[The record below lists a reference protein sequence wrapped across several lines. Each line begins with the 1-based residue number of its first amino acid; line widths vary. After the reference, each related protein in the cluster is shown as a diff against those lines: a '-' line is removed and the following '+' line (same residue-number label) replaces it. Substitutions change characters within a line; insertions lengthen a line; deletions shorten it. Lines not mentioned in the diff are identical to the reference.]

1 MRIRMASFSWP
12 VAAMVFVF
20 ASGAPA
26 AAQQVIKLADGET
39 LTISGFISA
48 TLFNDRGLFGQFGQG
63 QNAEWAAQAQP
74 GADQGFTDG
83 DVRNTR
89 IRFEFASQ
97 PMLGKWA
104 PRASSRATSSV
115 RFPTRRWGRRSGMS
129 SHSSASASR
138 TPT

>member
-1 MRIRMASFSWP
+1 MRIRRPWLSWP
-12 VAAMVFVF
+12 VVAMVFVL
-20 ASGAPA
+20 AAAAPA
-26 AAQQVIKLADGET
+26 AAQQVIKLRAGET

-74 GADQGFTDG
+74 RADQGFTDG

-104 PRASSRATSSV
+104 PK
-115 RFPTRRWGRRSGMS
+115 GI
-129 SHSSASASR
+129 
-138 TPT
+138 